1 VSSTVSSLARIDVQR
16 RLRQLLPRLVT
27 WLLLAFLFLP
37 LLVVVPVALTDRDY
51 LSLPQHALSL
61 AHFAALLDW
70 DNGWLPSILT
80 SAVVG
85 VISSA
90 LATTLGASFAVGAWA
105 AGGWWPSS
113 MRLLLL
119 SPLIVPPMIYTVA
132 MVRLWSRLSL
142 LDTYPGVILVHV
154 VLALPLVLLAVSA
167 SLANLDPRL
176 VQAARSLGARPIR
189 VVTRVIFPNIIPG
202 IAAAA
207 LLAFVVSWDEITVT
221 LFITARAV
229 VTLPRRIWTSI
240 AEAVD
245 PALAAI
251 ATVLLLVTIVIL
263 VAHSW
268 QSTRTQ
274 RRAAHT
280 NSALDNPLR
289 QEIEA

>member
-1 VSSTVSSLARIDVQR
+1 MSPTVARFEWISRR
-16 RLRQLLPRLVT
+16 RLPQLLPWLAT

-37 LLVVVPVALTDRDY
+37 LLVVLPVALTDRDY
-51 LSLPQHALSL
+51 LSLPQHGISW

-85 VISSA
+85 ILSSV
-90 LATTLGASFAVGAWA
+90 LATALGASFAVGAWA
-105 AGGWWPSS
+105 AGGWWPSA

-142 LDTYPGVILVHV
+142 LDTYPGVVLVHV
-154 VLALPLVLLAVSA
+154 VLSLPLVVLAVSA

-176 VQAARSLGARPIR
+176 MQAARSLGARPLR
-189 VVTRVIFPNIIPG
+189 VVTGVIFPNIVPG

-221 LFITARAV
+221 LFITARSV

-251 ATVLLLVTIVIL
+251 ATVLLAVTIIVL
-263 VAHSW
+263 VAHARLS
-268 QSTRTQ
+268 RRAQ
-274 RRAAHT
+274 RRSVPKTPAFV
-280 NSALDNPLR
+280 NPPR
-289 QEIEA
+289 QEIEP